1 MHKRTII
8 YNLQK
13 IANILD
19 DNELHKD
26 ADKITF
32 VMQKIAQIDINSQN
46 DLKIINDKN
55 NVPNDLLFYAA
66 SVTQGKSENPDYDS
80 ANYDKTL
87 SKILSIKNNQYV
99 IDNFPNIINNI
110 DATIQKLKDKS
121 NYNPDSDDDESNNAP
136 TTTVAPSFE
145 GHKYES
151 APKPPGKGNEKIG
164 RDAIK
169 PLLKQLAKNKENLVK
184 IKAFIAY
191 VPGAKEYEPILD
203 LLIRTDTNKVDKM
216 IDDLDDGK
224 IKNLTSAL
232 KNPLVKT
239 FLKDSF
245 GIDLADFESL
255 LQD

>member
-19 DNELHKD
+19 DYELHKD

-32 VMQKIAQIDINSQN
+32 VMQKIAQIDINSQY

-99 IDNFPNIINNI
+99 IDNFPNIINSI

-121 NYNPDSDDDESNNAP
+121 NYNPDDDSSEDSDAP
-136 TTTVAPSFE
+136 TTTVAPSFG

-151 APKPPGKGNEKIG
+151 APKPPGKGNAKISK
-164 RDAIK
+164 DIK
-169 PLLKQLAKNKENLVK
+169 PLLKTLAKNKENLKK
-184 IKAFIAY
+184 IKTIILF
-191 VPGAKEYEPILD
+191 VPGADEYIPILD
-203 LLIRTDTNKVDKM
+203 LLISADIKEIEKTIDNLENDK
-216 IDDLDDGK
+216 IDS
-224 IKNLTSAL
+224 ITSLL
-232 KNPLVKT
+232 KNKAVQEI
-239 FLKDSF
+239 LKNQLD
-245 GIDLADFESL
+245 IDPKEL
-255 LQD
+255 LGLL

>member
-99 IDNFPNIINNI
+99 IENFPNIINNI

-121 NYNPDSDDDESNNAP
+121 NYNPDSGDDESNNAP

-151 APKPPGKGNEKIG
+151 APKPPSKGNAKLG
-164 RDAIK
+164 RDAVK

-184 IKAFIAY
+184 IKAIIAF

-203 LLIRTDTNKVDKM
+203 LLIKADTKEIEKTIDSLENDKIDSITGLLNNKTVQD
-216 IDDLDDGK
+216 I
-224 IKNLTSAL
+224 L
-232 KNPLVKT
+232 KNEFQIDPTEVLGL
-239 FLKDSF
+239 LK
-245 GIDLADFESL
+245 
-255 LQD
+255 

>member
-19 DNELHKD
+19 DNKLHKD

-99 IDNFPNIINNI
+99 IENFPNIIKNI

-151 APKPPGKGNEKIG
+151 APKPPGKGNAKIG

-169 PLLKQLAKNKENLVK
+169 PLLKQLAKNKQNLVK

-203 LLIRTDTNKVDKM
+203 LLIKTDTKEIEKTIDSLDNDK
-216 IDDLDDGK
+216 IDS
-224 IKNLTSAL
+224 ITSLL
-232 KNPLVKT
+232 KNKAVRDI
-239 FLKDSF
+239 LKNQFQIDSEDVLGLF
-245 GIDLADFESL
+245 
-255 LQD
+255 

>member
-99 IDNFPNIINNI
+99 IENFPNIINNI

-121 NYNPDSDDDESNNAP
+121 NYNPDSDDDDAP

-151 APKPPGKGNEKIG
+151 APKPPREGNAKLG
-164 RDAIK
+164 RDAVK

-184 IKAFIAY
+184 IKSIIAL
-191 VPGAKEYEPILD
+191 VPGAEEYEPILD
-203 LLIRTDTNKVDKM
+203 LLINADTKEIEKTIDSLDNDK
-216 IDDLDDGK
+216 IDS
-224 IKNLTSAL
+224 ITSLL
-232 KNPLVKT
+232 KNKAVQDI
-239 FLKDSF
+239 LKDQFKILKRFSEIF
-245 GIDLADFESL
+245 LP
-255 LQD
+255 

>member
-19 DNELHKD
+19 DNKLHKD

-121 NYNPDSDDDESNNAP
+121 NYNPDSDDDESTNAP
-136 TTTVAPSFE
+136 STTVAPSFE
-145 GHKYES
+145 GHKYER

-184 IKAFIAY
+184 IKTIIAF
-191 VPGAKEYEPILD
+191 VPGAEEYEPILD
-203 LLIRTDTNKVDKM
+203 LLIKADTKEIEKTIDSLDNDK
-216 IDDLDDGK
+216 IDS
-224 IKNLTSAL
+224 ITSLL
-232 KNPLVKT
+232 KNKAVQDI
-239 FLKDSF
+239 LKDQF
-245 GIDLADFESL
+245 KIDPKDVLGL
-255 LQD
+255 L

>member
-19 DNELHKD
+19 DYELHKD

-66 SVTQGKSENPDYDS
+66 SVTQGKSKNPDYDS

-99 IDNFPNIINNI
+99 IDYFPNIINNI
-110 DATIQKLKDKS
+110 DATIQKLKYKS
-121 NYNPDSDDDESNNAP
+121 NYNPDNDNSEDSDAP
-136 TTTVAPSFE
+136 KTTVAPSFE

-151 APKPPGKGNEKIG
+151 APKSPGKGNAKIG
-164 RDAIK
+164 KDIK
-169 PLLKQLAKNKENLVK
+169 PLLKTLAKNKENLKK
-184 IKAFIAY
+184 IKTIIAF
-191 VPGAKEYEPILD
+191 VPGANEYMPILD
-203 LLIRTDTNKVDKM
+203 LLIKADTKQIEKTIDNLEDDK
-216 IDDLDDGK
+216 IDS
-224 IKNLTSAL
+224 ITSLL
-232 KNPLVKT
+232 KNKAVQDI
-239 FLKDSF
+239 LKEQLK
-245 GIDLADFESL
+245 IDPKELQGL
-255 LQD
+255 L

>member
-19 DNELHKD
+19 DYELHKD

-32 VMQKIAQIDINSQN
+32 VMQKIAQIDINSQY

-99 IDNFPNIINNI
+99 IDNFPNIINSI

-121 NYNPDSDDDESNNAP
+121 NYNPDDDSSEDSDAP
-136 TTTVAPSFE
+136 TTTVAPSFG
-145 GHKYES
+145 GHKYED
-151 APKPPGKGNEKIG
+151 APKPPGKGKAKISK
-164 RDAIK
+164 DIK
-169 PLLKQLAKNKENLVK
+169 PLLKTLAKNKENLKK
-184 IKAFIAY
+184 IKTIILF
-191 VPGAKEYEPILD
+191 VPGADEYIPILD
-203 LLIRTDTNKVDKM
+203 LLISADIKEIEKTIDNLENDK
-216 IDDLDDGK
+216 IDS
-224 IKNLTSAL
+224 ITSLL
-232 KNPLVKT
+232 KNKAVQEI
-239 FLKDSF
+239 LKNQLD
-245 GIDLADFESL
+245 IDPKEL
-255 LQD
+255 LGLL

>member
-19 DNELHKD
+19 DYELHKD

-99 IDNFPNIINNI
+99 IDYFPNIINNI
-110 DATIQKLKDKS
+110 DATIQKLKNKS
-121 NYNPDSDDDESNNAP
+121 NYDPDNDSSDDSDAP

-145 GHKYES
+145 GHTYER
-151 APKPPGKGNEKIG
+151 APKPPRKGKAKISK
-164 RDAIK
+164 DIK
-169 PLLKQLAKNKENLVK
+169 PLLKTLAKNKENLKK
-184 IKAFIAY
+184 IKTIIAF
-191 VPGAKEYEPILD
+191 VPGANEYMPILD
-203 LLIRTDTNKVDKM
+203 LLIEADTEKIEKTIDNLDKDK
-216 IDDLDDGK
+216 IDS
-224 IKNLTSAL
+224 ITSLL
-232 KNPLVKT
+232 KNNAVQEI
-239 FLKDSF
+239 LKNQLQ
-245 GIDLADFESL
+245 IDLEDLQGL
-255 LQD
+255 L

>member
-19 DNELHKD
+19 DKKLHKD

-151 APKPPGKGNEKIG
+151 APKPPGEGNAKIG

-184 IKAFIAY
+184 IKTIIAF
-191 VPGAKEYEPILD
+191 VPGAEEYEPILD
-203 LLIRTDTNKVDKM
+203 LLIKADTKEIEKTIDSLENDK
-216 IDDLDDGK
+216 IDSITGL
-224 IKNLTSAL
+224 L
-232 KNPLVKT
+232 KNKAVRDM
-239 FLKDSF
+239 LKNQFQIDSKDVL
-245 GIDLADFESL
+245 GL
-255 LQD
+255 L

>member
-19 DNELHKD
+19 DYELHKD

-121 NYNPDSDDDESNNAP
+121 NYNPDDSSEDSDAP
-136 TTTVAPSFE
+136 TTTVAPPFE
-145 GHKYES
+145 GHKYQS
-151 APKPPGKGNEKIG
+151 APKPPGKGNAKISK
-164 RDAIK
+164 DIK
-169 PLLKQLAKNKENLVK
+169 PLLKTLAKNKENLK
-184 IKAFIAY
+184 NIKTIIAF
-191 VPGAKEYEPILD
+191 VPGAEEYEPILD
-203 LLIRTDTNKVDKM
+203 LLISADTKEIEKTIDNLDKDK
-216 IDDLDDGK
+216 IDS
-224 IKNLTSAL
+224 ITSLL
-232 KNPLVKT
+232 KNKAVQGI
-239 FLKDSF
+239 LKDKLN
-245 GIDLADFESL
+245 IDPED
-255 LQD
+255 LQGLYK

>member
-19 DNELHKD
+19 DNKLHKD

-151 APKPPGKGNEKIG
+151 APKPPGEGNAKIG

-184 IKAFIAY
+184 IKTIIAF
-191 VPGAKEYEPILD
+191 VPGAEEYEPILD
-203 LLIRTDTNKVDKM
+203 LLIKADTKEIEKTIDSLENDK
-216 IDDLDDGK
+216 IDSITGL
-224 IKNLTSAL
+224 L
-232 KNPLVKT
+232 KNKAVRDM
-239 FLKDSF
+239 LKNQFQIDSKDVL
-245 GIDLADFESL
+245 GL
-255 LQD
+255 L

>member
-19 DNELHKD
+19 DKKLHKD

-46 DLKIINDKN
+46 DLKTINDKN

-184 IKAFIAY
+184 IKAFIAL

-203 LLIRTDTNKVDKM
+203 LLIKTDTKEIEKTIDSLDNDK
-216 IDDLDDGK
+216 IDS
-224 IKNLTSAL
+224 ITSLL
-232 KNPLVKT
+232 KNEAVRDI
-239 FLKDSF
+239 LKNQFQIDSEDVL
-245 GIDLADFESL
+245 GL
-255 LQD
+255 L

>member
-99 IDNFPNIINNI
+99 IENFPNIINNI

-121 NYNPDSDDDESNNAP
+121 NYNPDSDDDESTNAP
-136 TTTVAPSFE
+136 STTVAPPFE

-151 APKPPGKGNEKIG
+151 LPKPPGKGNAKLG

-169 PLLKQLAKNKENLVK
+169 PLLKQLAKNKQNLVK
-184 IKAFIAY
+184 IKTIIAY

-203 LLIRTDTNKVDKM
+203 LLIKTDTKEIEKTIDSLDNDK
-216 IDDLDDGK
+216 IDS
-224 IKNLTSAL
+224 ITSLL
-232 KNPLVKT
+232 KNKAVRDI
-239 FLKDSF
+239 LKNQFQIDSEDVLGLF
-245 GIDLADFESL
+245 
-255 LQD
+255 

>member
-19 DNELHKD
+19 DYELHKD

-121 NYNPDSDDDESNNAP
+121 NYNPDDDSSEDSDAP

-151 APKPPGKGNEKIG
+151 APKPPGKGTAKISK
-164 RDAIK
+164 DIK
-169 PLLKQLAKNKENLVK
+169 PLLKTLAKNKENLRK
-184 IKAFIAY
+184 IKAIIAF
-191 VPGAKEYEPILD
+191 VPGADEYMPILD
-203 LLIRTDTNKVDKM
+203 LLISADTKEIEKTIDNLENDK
-216 IDDLDDGK
+216 IES
-224 IKNLTSAL
+224 ITSLL
-232 KNPLVKT
+232 KNKAVQDI
-239 FLKDSF
+239 LKDQF
-245 GIDLADFESL
+245 KIDPKELMGLINE
-255 LQD
+255 

>member
-19 DNELHKD
+19 DYELHKD

-121 NYNPDSDDDESNNAP
+121 NYNPDNDSSEDSDAP
-136 TTTVAPSFE
+136 TTTVAPPSE

-151 APKPPGKGNEKIG
+151 APKPPGKGNAKISK
-164 RDAIK
+164 DIK
-169 PLLKQLAKNKENLVK
+169 PLLKTLAKNKENLKK
-184 IKAFIAY
+184 IKTIIAF
-191 VPGAKEYEPILD
+191 VPGADEYIPILD
-203 LLIRTDTNKVDKM
+203 LLIKADTKQIEKTIDNLDNDK
-216 IDDLDDGK
+216 IDS
-224 IKNLTSAL
+224 ITSLL
-232 KNPLVKT
+232 KNKAVQGI
-239 FLKDSF
+239 LKEQLK
-245 GIDLADFESL
+245 IDPKEL
-255 LQD
+255 LGLL